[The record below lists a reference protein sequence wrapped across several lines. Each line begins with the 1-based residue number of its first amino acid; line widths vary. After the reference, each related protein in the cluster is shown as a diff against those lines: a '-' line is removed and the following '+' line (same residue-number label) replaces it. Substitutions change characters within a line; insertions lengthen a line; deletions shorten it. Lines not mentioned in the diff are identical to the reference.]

1 MAETFYV
8 PEKRCAKG
16 HTIPRNGE
24 VVGYERDAFGQMQ
37 PIVLKTSRLIC
48 EQCAIEAGGGET
60 LEGMRH
66 RPVSGRKLEK
76 LGQESFLGTVPAKFI
91 P

>member
-16 HTIPRNGE
+16 HVIPVDGKA
-24 VVGYERDAFGQMQ
+24 G
-37 PIVLKTSRLIC
+37 RLIC

-66 RPVSGRKLEK
+66 RPASGRKLEK
-76 LGQESFLGTVPAKFI
+76 LWQESFLGTVPAKFI
-91 P
+91 A

>member
-1 MAETFYV
+1 MAETLHV
-8 PEKRCAKG
+8 GEKRCPKG
-16 HTIPRNGE
+16 HVIPVNGASDIH
-24 VVGYERDAFGQMQ
+24 GKFIR
-37 PIVLKTSRLIC
+37 TSHLIC
-48 EQCAIEAGGGET
+48 EICAIEAGGGET

-91 P
+91 A